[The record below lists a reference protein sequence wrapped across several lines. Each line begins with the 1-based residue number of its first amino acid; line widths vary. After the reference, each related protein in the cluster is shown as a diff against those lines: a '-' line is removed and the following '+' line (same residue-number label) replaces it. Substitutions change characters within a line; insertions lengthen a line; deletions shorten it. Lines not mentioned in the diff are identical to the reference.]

1 MVLGEAYWHRHVI
14 ALDICFH
21 ALLQQISTPLRLQ
34 EVDEIV
40 NNGCQPN
47 PANTPCLTSKP
58 LKEEI
63 RDEIIWLSTVP
74 TFNFIVQTFLDIN
87 NLPHILEAMQ
97 SRTCIDYFCDVVVQP
112 ILDLFYSTRTSTSWL
127 PFTYSKSIYDDFSL
141 VTFHKPRTDPTLV
154 LESEASP
161 QPLPVAMLLVTLN

>member
-1 MVLGEAYWHRHVI
+1 MVLGEAYWGQHVT
-14 ALDICFH
+14 ALDVYFH
-21 ALLQQISTPLRLQ
+21 GYRSVLDIYLLQSISTPLRLQ

-40 NNGCQPN
+40 NKSCQPN

-87 NLPHILEAMQ
+87 NPPHILEAMQ
-97 SRTCIDYFCDVVVQP
+97 SRALI
-112 ILDLFYSTRTSTSWL
+112 TSAT
-127 PFTYSKSIYDDFSL
+127 
-141 VTFHKPRTDPTLV
+141 
-154 LESEASP
+154 
-161 QPLPVAMLLVTLN
+161 